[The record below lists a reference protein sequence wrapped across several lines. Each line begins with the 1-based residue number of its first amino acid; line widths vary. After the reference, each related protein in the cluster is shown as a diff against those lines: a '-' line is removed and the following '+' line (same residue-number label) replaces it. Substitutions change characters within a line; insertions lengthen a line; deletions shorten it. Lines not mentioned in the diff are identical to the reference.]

1 MISRRNLFS
10 AGLAVPLSLISA
22 RPALSSTN
30 SFQDDVAGSSQII
43 KKVDAYVIRVP
54 GARGGTIAQDR
65 EIEMPP
71 IGSLRE
77 TYGLGA
83 RLDHATPSRFFGRMQ
98 TMLVRIETDKGLVGW
113 GEGHAVAAPT
123 VHREVISQ
131 MFAPVLI
138 GQNALQILPLWE
150 RMYSTQRTRGFNSAG
165 FFSEALS
172 AVDIA
177 LWDILGK
184 HLNVPVYQ
192 LLGGKFRDRIPT
204 YKGVRTEEDAKMA
217 IKEGFTALKTGFFKG
232 AGTST
237 IDRIASLSDA
247 AKGKGQVFIDALGA
261 FKLYEAIDFGREFD
275 KMENIGWFEDAL
287 VPEDSD
293 KYPILAAALDTAIC
307 VGETYGTRFQ
317 FRDLITKNG
326 ADIVNPDISRAG
338 GLTECKRIA
347 DLADI
352 FGVLFSP
359 HVSSGFP
366 PYVAAS
372 LHLAV
377 ATPNTAIMEGGE
389 IHSAKTIGGSRGN
402 LLLKKPIKF
411 EPGFAYVPEGA
422 GLGIDFDEDL
432 LRDIIEEEGGQKYRI
447 KS

>member
-1 MISRRNLFS
+1 LE
-10 AGLAVPLSLISA
+10 
-22 RPALSSTN
+22 AL
-30 SFQDDVAGSSQII
+30 
-43 KKVDAYVIRVP
+43 
-54 GARGGTIAQDR
+54 
-65 EIEMPP
+65 
-71 IGSLRE
+71 
-77 TYGLGA
+77 
-83 RLDHATPSRFFGRMQ
+83 
-98 TMLVRIETDKGLVGW
+98 LV
-113 GEGHAVAAPT
+113 
-123 VHREVISQ
+123 
-131 MFAPVLI
+131 F
-138 GQNALQILPLWE
+138 QNALQILPLWE

-165 FFSEALS
+165 FLSEAMS

-204 YKGVRTEEDAKMA
+204 YKGVRTEEDAKVA
-217 IKEGFTALKTGFFKG
+217 IKEGFTAVKTGFFKG
-232 AGTST
+232 SGSSG
-237 IDRIASLSDA
+237 IDRIASISDA

-261 FKLYEAIDFGREFD
+261 FKLHEAVDVGRELD

-287 VPEDSD
+287 IPEDSD
-293 KYPILAAALDTAIC
+293 KYPILAEALDTAIC

-326 ADIVNPDISRAG
+326 VDIINPDVSRAG

-377 ATPNTAIMEGGE
+377 AAPNSAMIEGGE
-389 IHSAKTIGGSRGN
+389 IYAAKTISGSRGN

-411 EPGFAYVPEGA
+411 EPGFAYVPEGP
-422 GLGIDFDEDL
+422 GLGIDFDDDL
-432 LRDIIEEEGGQKYRI
+432 LREVIEEEGGQKYQI
-447 KS
+447 TA